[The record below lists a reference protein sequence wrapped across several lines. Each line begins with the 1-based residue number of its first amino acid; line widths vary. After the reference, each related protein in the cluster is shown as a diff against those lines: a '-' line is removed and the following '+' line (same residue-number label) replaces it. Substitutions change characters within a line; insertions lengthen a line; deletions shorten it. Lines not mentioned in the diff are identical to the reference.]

1 MIKYLLPLA
10 FLSCLGHAYGQKTQ
24 DFFKVHQGPLPVK
37 VYYGSAIKPMSLL
50 GVDGSRGIIYAK
62 MQGAGQVQFEL
73 RGLKKQNVKRF
84 EFEWSS
90 DMAKT
95 LKLLSDEQ
103 YDPRLLP
110 LLRPTMYKLLLYLEI
125 PQEFFQI
132 HDACLVYVQAL
143 IAMEQF
149 DEAFYIL
156 SRLKLSI
163 LDEFGY
169 REFSELSLE
178 LAGKMIA
185 ANPKSAKMAR
195 ALLQKVTI
203 RNNTGDHAAYLKLA
217 DSLRTQGLYTDA
229 ISEYARLTPIVMK
242 SPGSPYSEILRIWP
256 VYCYVKLY
264 EQYSKAA
271 IRDKRYL
278 DYANKYFNT
287 ALQTVKKL
295 DENPPPRQSGEYSLY
310 KLVRSLIRVQYAR
323 RFEAQGSSVQ
333 AAEYYRQ
340 SVLEVTEGIISAR
353 VGLSWLPE
361 SLMMAGN
368 AYEKLELFDPARNVY
383 KQVSIFFKST
393 KWETLSNS
401 RLAALPP
408 PGAEDGGADPVP

>member
-1 MIKYLLPLA
+1 MKYLLPLA
-10 FLSCLGHAYGQKTQ
+10 FLSWMSHAHGQKTQ

-37 VYYGSAIKPMSLL
+37 VNYGSTIKPMSLL
-50 GVDGSRGIIYAK
+50 GVDGSRGVIYAK

-73 RGLKKQNVKRF
+73 RGLKKQNISRF
-84 EFEWSS
+84 VFEWPG
-90 DMAKT
+90 DLAKT
-95 LKLLSDEQ
+95 LKLLSDER
-103 YDPRLLP
+103 YDDARLLTS
-110 LLRPTMYKLLLYLEI
+110 LRPVIYKLLLYLEI

-143 IAMEQF
+143 VAMEQF

-163 LDEFGY
+163 LDDFGY

-203 RNNTGDHAAYLKLA
+203 RNNSGDHAAYLKLA
-217 DSLRTQGLYTDA
+217 DSLRMQGLYTDA
-229 ISEYARLTPIVMK
+229 ISEYARLSPIVMK
-242 SPGSPYSEILRIWP
+242 SPGSPHKEVLRIWP

-271 IRDKRYL
+271 TRDKRYL

-295 DENPPPRQSGEYSLY
+295 DETPPPRQSGEYSLY
-310 KLVRSLIRVQYAR
+310 KLVRALIRVQYAR
-323 RFEAQGSSVQ
+323 RFEAAGSEVK
-333 AAEYYRQ
+333 AAEFYRQ

-361 SLMMAGN
+361 SLMMAGD
-368 AYEKLELFDPARNVY
+368 AYEKLQLFDPARNVY

-393 KWETLSNS
+393 KWETLSKS
-401 RLAALPP
+401 RLAELPP
-408 PGAEDGGADPVP
+408 PDTEGGDPVP